1 MKLSRRIAINGNQL
15 DQVDPSIVIR
25 SIDPGTTKETV
36 QTSGKAG
43 GSGQRIT
50 EKHWDSLEV
59 SVSYAI
65 NIPKKQLA
73 ARRAVF
79 DAVNAWA
86 LQKGWVTINYMPG
99 KRMYNQ
105 SVTIPSSG
113 DLWEW
118 ESEFTITFRA
128 YGVPFWQDSQAATAT
143 IEEEDSGSGSITVP
157 GVAKTVCE
165 ADITNESSGTI
176 NTLEVNAGSS
186 SFSFTNLGLEAGERL
201 VIGHYAE
208 TGDLY
213 IRKYTGLV
221 ATSVMDKRTGGS
233 DDDLFVNPGANAVT
247 ITGGTVSATVSAYGR
262 YV

>member
-43 GSGQRIT
+43 GSGQRVT

-99 KRMYNQ
+99 KRMYAQ

-128 YGVPFWQDSQAATAT
+128 YGVPFWQDSTPT
-143 IEEEDSGSGSITVP
+143 TVETSDGVGILTVP
-157 GVAKTVCE
+157 GTVQTVC
-165 ADITNESSGTI
+165 DVDLTNTSGSTVD
-176 NTLEVNAGSS
+176 TLVLRAGNNE
-186 SFSFTNLGLEAGERL
+186 FRFTDLGLENNQRL
-201 VIGHYAE
+201 VIGHWAE

-213 IRKYTGLV
+213 IRKYNGSIYN
-221 ATSVMDKRTGGS
+221 SVMNKRTGGS
-233 DDDLFVNPGANAVT
+233 SDELYAGPGTTPVM
-247 ITGGTVSATVSAYGR
+247 IGGGLTATFSVYGR
-262 YV
+262 YK